1 MTYFHPTQSL
11 STVDPDALADKPNVK
26 VTLPDPRGQ
35 ISTKEYAVVVREAKA
50 TLPQALT
57 WAEAVAELRKQHLRG
72 RQPDFNMVT
81 SILAKRRAE
90 NAHEPIV
97 VDSGQHRMLM
107 RMAKALTRQEK
118 LGFEPID
125 SAIASEDPEILRT
138 FRRMVLACTTQGQY
152 SDLRAKF
159 EANFGW
165 WPPRSVAEESGAE
178 TTESTD
184 TTVENTTK
192 DGNPDDEE
200 PF

>member
-11 STVDPDALADKPNVK
+11 STVDPEALADKPNVK

-107 RMAKALTRQEK
+107 RMAKALARQEK
-118 LGFEPID
+118 LGFDPID
-125 SAIASEDPEILRT
+125 SAIASEDPQILLS

-165 WPPRSVAEESGAE
+165 WPPRSITEESGE
-178 TTESTD
+178 TSTPQA
-184 TTVENTTK
+184 TVEDTTTK
-192 DGNPDDEE
+192 DGEPEDEE